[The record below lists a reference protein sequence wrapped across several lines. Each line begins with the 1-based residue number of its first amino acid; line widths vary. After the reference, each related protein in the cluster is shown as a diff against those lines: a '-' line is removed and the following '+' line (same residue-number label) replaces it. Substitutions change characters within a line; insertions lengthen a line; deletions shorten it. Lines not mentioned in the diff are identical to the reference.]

1 MRPVLKEWRRWI
13 EGINITPQPLRDK
26 FIQLVEMR
34 NTPNRLIKGLLAH
47 SFQTP

>member
-1 MRPVLKEWRRWI
+1 MRPVLKEWRNWL
-13 EGINITPQPLRDK
+13 EGIDITPQLLRDK

-34 NTPNRLIKGLLAH
+34 NTRTLIKGLLAH